1 VSAAA
6 STPHGF
12 ARQLPFEPSNRSQEI
27 TLTTTNMTRNG
38 HQADQAHTEPFV
50 YELECVSK
58 IYGSGNSRVA
68 AIEDID
74 LTIRPGEF
82 VAVVGASGSGK
93 TTLLQLLGALDRP
106 TSGSITC
113 LGRPLGDM
121 SERELTLLRRRSIGF
136 VFQQFNLIPT
146 LTASQNVEAKLAVAS
161 DGASEQVVEL
171 LAAVGLKGRA
181 NHLPSQLSGGEQ
193 QRVAIARAL
202 STNPSVLL
210 ADEPTGNLDT
220 TTGQEILQLLRAL
233 SNEHAQTVI
242 LITHDRELAA
252 SAPRMIEL
260 RDGRII
266 SDERNRL
273 EGERQEV
280 AP

>member
-1 VSAAA
+1 
-6 STPHGF
+6 
-12 ARQLPFEPSNRSQEI
+12 
-27 TLTTTNMTRNG
+27 LTTTHMTQDG
-38 HQADQAHTEPFV
+38 HQCDGAQAEPFV
-50 YELECVSK
+50 YELERVSK
-58 IYGSGNSRVA
+58 IYGSGSSRVA
-68 AIEDID
+68 AIEEID

-82 VAVVGASGSGK
+82 VTVVGASGSGK

-113 LGRPLGDM
+113 LGMPLGDM
-121 SERELTLLRRRSIGF
+121 SERELTLLRRRRIGF

-146 LTASQNVEAKLAVAS
+146 LTASQNVEAKLAVVS
-161 DGASEQVVEL
+161 DGGSEQVAEP
-171 LAAVGLKGRA
+171 LAGVGLRDRA
-181 NHLPSQLSGGEQ
+181 DHLPSQLSGGEQ

-220 TTGQEILQLLRAL
+220 TTGQGIFQLLRAL
-233 SNEHAQTVI
+233 SSEHAQTVV

-260 RDGRII
+260 RDGRIV
-266 SDERNRL
+266 SDQRNRV
-273 EGERQEV
+273 EQV
-280 AP
+280 AT

>member
-1 VSAAA
+1 V
-6 STPHGF
+6 PHGF

-27 TLTTTNMTRNG
+27 TLSTTNMTQNG

-50 YELECVSK
+50 YELERVSK

-68 AIEDID
+68 AIENID